1 MGCIASGR
9 TRACDALRQKP
20 HQEAGSSPA
29 VFTSGLC
36 GPMTGAPLSLC
47 TAPSLNL
54 PVSPFLLPQEWSHKV
69 TWLGQITLESIVLVA
84 PGGCFQGNLTFSC
97 SLKATCGCGYTCD
110 LTLRVG
116 RFLGRKTVMMK
127 RTEVMTAQTQILQTR
142 FRHGRQKGG
151 PITPTPSGCTAGSER
166 GGACAD
172 AQESYVAGG
181 AKSAAVLV
189 ATDLALASPLV
200 LAPWC
205 PSPVSPP
212 STWAATSRVIPC
224 LSRSNTM
231 FREEERVAD
240 VNCLKEDALQPEIQ
254 K

>member
-1 MGCIASGR
+1 MAGPNNFREHCSG
-9 TRACDALRQKP
+9 
-20 HQEAGSSPA
+20 
-29 VFTSGLC
+29 
-36 GPMTGAPLSLC
+36 GPGRLFSREFDLLM
-47 TAPSLNL
+47 L
-54 PVSPFLLPQEWSHKV
+54 PE
-69 TWLGQITLESIVLVA
+69 
-84 PGGCFQGNLTFSC
+84 
-97 SLKATCGCGYTCD
+97 ATCGCGYTCD

-116 RFLGRKTVMMK
+116 RFLGRKMVMME

-172 AQESYVAGG
+172 AQESDVAGG

-212 STWAATSRVIPC
+212 STWAATSQSHPMLVTFQHNV
-224 LSRSNTM
+224 SR
-231 FREEERVAD
+231 RGAGGG
-240 VNCLKEDALQPEIQ
+240 C
-254 K
+254 